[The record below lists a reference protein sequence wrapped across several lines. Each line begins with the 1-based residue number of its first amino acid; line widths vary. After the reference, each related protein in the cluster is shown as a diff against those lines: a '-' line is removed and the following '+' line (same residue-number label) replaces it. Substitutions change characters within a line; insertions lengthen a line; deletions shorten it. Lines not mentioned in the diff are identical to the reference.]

1 MQEFNRL
8 IEIVKK
14 LRSPDGCPWDR
25 EQTLYSMKASMME
38 EASELLDALDNKD
51 IENIAEE
58 LGDLLLHVV
67 MHAQIAEE
75 SGLFTLEDAIRGI
88 NEKLIR
94 RHPHVFAGAEA
105 KTTAAVLKNWEEI
118 KKQEKRGKPEPK
130 SVLDKLPA
138 SMPTLMKA
146 EKLQKKAA
154 SYGFDWDDTNAVFAK
169 LEEEI
174 SELKEAALSGD
185 KEKISGELGD
195 VIFVT
200 ANLARHLGVDAD
212 ESLRKTNKK
221 FRDRFY
227 YIENALAEK
236 RARLEDAQ
244 VEKMEELWREA
255 KQKE

>member
-1 MQEFNRL
+1 MKEFDRL
-8 IEIVKK
+8 LEIVEK
-14 LRSPDGCPWDR
+14 LRSPEGCPWDR
-25 EQTLYSMKASMME
+25 EQTLYSMKADMME

-51 IENIAEE
+51 AENIAEE

-67 MHAQIAEE
+67 MHARIAEE
-75 SGLFTLEDAIRGI
+75 DGLFTIEDVARGI

-105 KTTAAVLKNWEEI
+105 KTTGAVLKNWEEI
-118 KKQEKRGKPEPK
+118 KKREKRGKPEPE

-154 SYGFDWDDTNAVFAK
+154 AYGFDWTDTNDIFAK

-174 SELKEAALSGD
+174 AELKEAALSGD
-185 KEKISGELGD
+185 REKISGELGD

-200 ANLARHLGVDAD
+200 TNLARHLGADAD

-221 FRDRFY
+221 FRNRFN
-227 YIENALAEK
+227 YIEKSLAAEGK
-236 RARLEDAQ
+236 GLESAS
-244 VEKMEELWREA
+244 VEKMEELWQKA
-255 KQKE
+255 KGEE